1 MPAKECCRTCQH
13 CFPGQG
19 SADGWCRLR
28 KIRLNSEISA
38 FAFCHHWSK
47 RLPTLPILK
56 DQSFNQLTD
65 KQLDFGKVLIK
76 D

>member
-1 MPAKECCRTCQH
+1 
-13 CFPGQG
+13 
-19 SADGWCRLR
+19 